1 MNSPELKEWLGKDD
15 GSGGTVGHER
25 YGGSLLHSRFK
36 SLFLLPFCSG
46 RKIIKIPEKN
56 PSRDPEKY
64 DQNIDRI
71 RRVVAY
77 NKCHLV
83 QGHADSK
90 YAKSLKN
97 WGRYAGK
104 EGQLFFGAPI
114 RIGRDGEY
122 PRWRYF
128 VVENRFFKSCG
139 RFSHAAIP
147 FSHRCLILSDNV

>member
-1 MNSPELKEWLGKDD
+1 MHRKFNGLVDMNSPELKEWLGKDESAGAGWSKDD

-25 YGGSLLHSRFK
+25 YGKSLLHSRFK

-46 RKIIKIPEKN
+46 WKIIKIPEKN

-64 DQNIDRI
+64 DQENIDRI

-83 QGHADSK
+83 QGHADSE

-97 WGRYAGK
+97 WGHDAGLCG
-104 EGQLFFGAPI
+104 EG
-114 RIGRDGEY
+114 RS
-122 PRWRYF
+122 
-128 VVENRFFKSCG
+128 VVLWCSN
-139 RFSHAAIP
+139 
-147 FSHRCLILSDNV
+147 